1 MPFACRQTTLCLF
14 ALILAFA
21 VLAPGGRAWADTV
34 LRFDFTPL
42 EAGFAA
48 PAPTLEVTDLI
59 AGNPLPV
66 TAQDPDGSTASLTT
80 TVPAGQFDGPYARLR
95 VVVGGLA
102 LPAEDSKGGQEI
114 RFAFEIVLR
123 RALVQDGTVTI
134 RIPVV
139 TSSRRGAM
147 KPYLAMPDLP
157 EDLPGRF
164 FLAQQWMSVYQASPQ
179 AVAEAPQAFALH
191 RLIARAVADFAIAT
205 ADARRGAAL
214 ILPAPDLAQTLDLY
228 WASMPSGQ
236 RTHQAAYADAR
247 TMLWLDVALVEDM
260 LRIARRSGPDA
271 PAQCQAARAH
281 VGFFERRKPDP
292 AEAAW
297 VDALFPVPGTLAGY
311 LKGRQADILF
321 ACTRMRL

>member
-1 MPFACRQTTLCLF
+1 
-14 ALILAFA
+14 
-21 VLAPGGRAWADTV
+21 
-34 LRFDFTPL
+34 
-42 EAGFAA
+42 
-48 PAPTLEVTDLI
+48 
-59 AGNPLPV
+59 
-66 TAQDPDGSTASLTT
+66 
-80 TVPAGQFDGPYARLR
+80 
-95 VVVGGLA
+95 
-102 LPAEDSKGGQEI
+102 
-114 RFAFEIVLR
+114 
-123 RALVQDGTVTI
+123 VTI

-139 TSSRRGAM
+139 TSSRRAAM

-164 FLAQQWMSVYQASPQ
+164 FLAQQWMSLYQASPQ

-205 ADARRGAAL
+205 ADARRSAAL
-214 ILPAPDLAQTLDLY
+214 ILPAPELAQTLDLY

-247 TMLWLDVALVEDM
+247 TILWLDVALVEDM
-260 LRIARRSGPDA
+260 LRIARRSGPEA
-271 PAQCQAARAH
+271 PAQCEAARAH
-281 VGFFERRKPDP
+281 VGFFERRQPDP

>member
-1 MPFACRQTTLCLF
+1 MPLACRQTALCVL
-14 ALILAFA
+14 ALILALA
-21 VLAPGGRAWADTV
+21 VLAPGGRALADTT

-42 EAGFAA
+42 DPGLAA
-48 PAPTLEVTDLI
+48 PAPTLEITDLI
-59 AGNPLPV
+59 AGTPLV
-66 TAQDPDGSTASLTT
+66 VAAQEPEGATASLTA
-80 TVPAGQFDGPYARLR
+80 TVPASRFDGPYARLR
-95 VVVGGLA
+95 VVVGGLE
-102 LPAEDSKGGQEI
+102 LPADDSKGGQEI

-123 RALVQDGTVTI
+123 RALVQDGAVTI

-164 FLAQQWMSVYQASPQ
+164 FLAQQWMSLYQASPE

-191 RLIARAVADFAIAT
+191 RLIARAVADFAIVT
-205 ADARRGAAL
+205 AARRGAAL

-281 VGFFERRKPDP
+281 VGFFERRTPDP
-292 AEAAW
+292 AEAGW